1 MLPVKI
7 KKLTSDAIL
16 PTYAHDGDAGMDL
29 FSVEEV
35 VLKSMEV
42 KLVRTGIA
50 LSIPNG
56 YEVQIRPKSGLALNH
71 GITLLNTPGTID
83 SGYRGEIKNIMINLS
98 NKDFKIEK
106 GMKIAQMVFNEVERA
121 ILEEV
126 EELDQT
132 KRAGNGFGSTGLKN
146 N

>member
-29 FSVEEV
+29 FSIEEV
-35 VLKSMEV
+35 TLKPMEV